1 MSLVKIFRVFVK
13 WPADFLMQVITLAVL
28 NQRDAPSNKWMLLS
42 YQPGRAELFQWWGL
56 FRSQCRRRWVGCSS
70 WKVICRGCVSGF
82 ATQLRQKGDLG
93 TARCRVGQLTATHP
107 HHVPS
112 AVTDACLPSYWVSS
126 WWKISQQNKRRSW
139 FSSFTIMWGLLC
151 ATGTSTKTGQQRIWL
166 GTAAD
171 RGRRTAHKITHQ
183 RALYE
188 PAQTVNEW
196 GSYSPLPEPS
206 SFRLS
211 NCKAFLQL
219 TSGFILTR
227 AVLENS
233 WASFSFKPEKATL
246 TAQQPWQH
254 LKLELL
260 QRLMLSE
267 GTRQQIKRVPSLQK
281 RRRRGNGPW
290 PVSCYVDGHLSNCAS
305 RDGAE
310 LESLGL
316 CTDRTQNGHEAEHV
330 TLKPIRTHANKYR
343 WMALF
348 FFLLK

>member
-1 MSLVKIFRVFVK
+1 MHLQINGCYWVISQAGLSSSSDEAFSEVSAGGDGWGAAAERSSAVAVCQALQHSWDKEEIWALPDAVWASSQPRTHITSL
-13 WPADFLMQVITLAVL
+13 
-28 NQRDAPSNKWMLLS
+28 LLS
-42 YQPGRAELFQWWGL
+42 LMPV
-56 FRSQCRRRWVGCSS
+56 C
-70 WKVICRGCVSGF
+70 
-82 ATQLRQKGDLG
+82 
-93 TARCRVGQLTATHP
+93 P
-107 HHVPS
+107 HTESVHGEKYPNRTKEKSVLL
-112 AVTDACLPSYWVSS
+112 C
-126 WWKISQQNKRRSW
+126 W

-196 GSYSPLPEPS
+196 GSYSPLPKPS